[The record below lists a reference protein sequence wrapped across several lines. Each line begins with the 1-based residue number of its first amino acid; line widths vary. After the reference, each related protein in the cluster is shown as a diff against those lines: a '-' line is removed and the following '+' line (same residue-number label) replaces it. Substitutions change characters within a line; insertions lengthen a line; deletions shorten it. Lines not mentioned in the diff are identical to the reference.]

1 MEYFFFKLIF
11 IGTRSETW
19 VNQLNFKS
27 MRITKISTL
36 PKKTAF
42 CLVFLLPFLSSAQFS
57 YKVKTSNNISPVG
70 SFVPNKT
77 EIDYSPI
84 LQAEEMP
91 HPNAHLDREIANKR
105 KAERTEIPQFK
116 NNSTFKVSKTT
127 PKPQVLDS
135 LNGNNY
141 SGSVPNDDDFAIGRN
156 QQILRVRNSTIG
168 AYDYVKDSLLYELT
182 LFRFYRPTQFL
193 PGSKYD
199 PRAIYD
205 PESDRFIV
213 LYLSG
218 NTWEN
223 STIIIGF
230 SKSNDLADGFNIYR
244 INGNPLNDSTWSD
257 YPHITV
263 NKDDLFITMNT
274 FYNGSSNNS
283 GYVQTTIR
291 QIGKQAGYDSLALTE
306 HYYYNLE
313 YGGKNLFSFTGID
326 NGKELLP
333 APTYFLGSRALDP
346 LNDSIFVAK
355 IDDKATGN
363 PQLSLEV
370 YTTETNYGLPPS
382 ARQKNNHTFDCND
395 CRIQGGFMFNQ
406 RIQYVGNTITPT
418 GNAGF
423 YHGIIDLRSA
433 NKTNSYFKIINLDP
447 IDVGYPQ
454 VTFTGKSGAEV
465 ESILTFNHSGDSL
478 NAGFSAIFFD
488 NDSSYSE
495 RTQIV
500 EGGDYIDIISSNGDR
515 TYERWG
521 DYTGNQLAYGD
532 TGTIWATGYEA
543 SPQGVPLTVLAKL
556 RSPNWDQTP
565 ISDIGLKEE
574 ASPKISLSPNPS
586 IDWFRVEIEQEK
598 EELLNFSLYQ
608 LDGKNGPLFQVEELA
623 LAGVNSFRFR
633 TDRLAKGLYI
643 LKISNAKG
651 ELIGQEKVVVK

>member
-1 MEYFFFKLIF
+1 
-11 IGTRSETW
+11 
-19 VNQLNFKS
+19 
-27 MRITKISTL
+27 MRVTKISTL
-36 PKKTAF
+36 PRKTAF
-42 CLVFLLPFLSSAQFS
+42 CLLLLFPFLGSAQFT
-57 YKVKTSNNISPVG
+57 YKVKTSNTIGPVG
-70 SFVPNKT
+70 SFVPNST

-91 HPNAHLDREIANKR
+91 HPNAHLDREIANQR
-105 KAERTEIPQFK
+105 KAARTGTPTFK
-116 NNSTFKVSKTT
+116 NNPTFKASKTT
-127 PKPQVLDS
+127 PQPEVLDS
-135 LNGNNY
+135 LNGNSY

-182 LFRFYRPTQFL
+182 LFRFYRPLQFL

-205 PESDRFIV
+205 PVSDRFIV

-218 NTWEN
+218 NTWQN

-244 INGNPLNDSTWSD
+244 IDGNPLNDSTWSD

-274 FYNGSSNNS
+274 FYNGSANNS

-306 HYYYNLE
+306 HYYYNLQ
-313 YGGKNLFSFTGID
+313 YGGKDLFSFTGID
-326 NGKELLP
+326 SGDELQS
-333 APTYFLGSRALDP
+333 APTYFLSSRALDT
-346 LNDSIFVAK
+346 LNDSIFIAK
-355 IDDKATGN
+355 IDDQATGN

-395 CRIQGGFMFNQ
+395 CRIQGGFMHNY
-406 RIQYVGNTITPT
+406 RLQYVGNTITPT

-423 YHGIIDLRSA
+423 YHGMIDLKSPD
-433 NKTNSYFKIINLDP
+433 KTNTYFKIINLDP
-447 IDVGYPQ
+447 VDVGYPQ

-488 NDSSYSE
+488 NDSSYST
-495 RTQIV
+495 RKQIV
-500 EGGDYIDIISSNGDR
+500 EGGDYIDIISSGGNR

-521 DYTGNQLAYGD
+521 DYTGNQLSYGD
-532 TGTIWATGYEA
+532 TGTIWAAGYEA
-543 SPQGVPLTVLAKL
+543 SPQGQPLTVLAKL
-556 RSPNWDQTP
+556 RSPNWSQAP
-565 ISDIGLKEE
+565 ISDISLTEL
-574 ASPKISLSPNPS
+574 AQTKISLSPNPS
-586 IDWFRVEIEQEK
+586 IDWFKVEIEQEQ
-598 EELLNFSLYQ
+598 EGLLEFSLYQ
-608 LDGKNGPLFQVEELA
+608 LDGKSSRLFKVEELA
-623 LAGVNSFRFR
+623 FPGKNSFRFR
-633 TDRLAKGLYI
+633 TDRLAKGLYL
-643 LKISNAKG
+643 LKISTPKG
-651 ELIGQEKVVVK
+651 ELIGQEKVLVQ

>member
-1 MEYFFFKLIF
+1 
-11 IGTRSETW
+11 
-19 VNQLNFKS
+19 

-36 PKKTAF
+36 PRKTAF
-42 CLVFLLPFLSSAQFS
+42 CLVFLLPFLGSAQFT
-57 YKVKTSNNISPVG
+57 YKVKTSNTIHPVG
-70 SFVPNKT
+70 SFVPNNT

-105 KAERTEIPQFK
+105 KAARIGTPKFK
-116 NNSTFKVSKTT
+116 NSPSYKASKTT
-127 PKPQVLDS
+127 PQPEVLDS
-135 LNGNNY
+135 LNGNSY

-182 LFRFYRPTQFL
+182 LFRFYRPIQFL

-218 NTWEN
+218 NTWQT
-223 STIIIGF
+223 SAIIIGF

-244 INGNPLNDSTWSD
+244 IDGNPLNDSTWSD

-263 NKDDLFITMNT
+263 NKDDLFVTMNT

-306 HYYYNLE
+306 HYYYNLQ
-313 YGGKNLFSFTGID
+313 YGGKDLFSFTGID
-326 NGKELLP
+326 SGDELQS
-333 APTYFLGSRALDP
+333 APTYFLSSRALDT
-346 LNDSIFVAK
+346 LNDSIFIAK

-395 CRIQGGFMFNQ
+395 CRIQGGFMHNY
-406 RIQYVGNTITPT
+406 RLQYVGNTITPS

-423 YHGIIDLRSA
+423 YHGMIDLKSP
-433 NKTNSYFKIINLDP
+433 NKTNTYFKIINLDP

-454 VTFTGKSGAEV
+454 VTFTGKSGAEI

-488 NDSSYSE
+488 NDSSYST
-495 RTQIV
+495 RKQIV
-500 EGGDYIDIISSNGDR
+500 EGGDYIDIISSSGDR

-521 DYTGNQLAYGD
+521 DYTGNQLSYGD
-532 TGTIWATGYEA
+532 TGTIWAAGYEA
-543 SPQGVPLTVLAKL
+543 SPQGQPLTVLAKL
-556 RSPNWDQTP
+556 RSPNWSQAP
-565 ISDIGLKEE
+565 ISDIGITEV
-574 ASPKISLSPNPS
+574 AQSKINLSPNPS
-586 IDWFRVEIEQEK
+586 TDWFKVEIEQEK
-598 EELLNFSLYQ
+598 EGLLEFSLYQ
-608 LDGKNGPLFQVEELA
+608 LDGKSSRLFKVEELA
-623 LAGVNSFRFR
+623 FPGKNSFRFR

-643 LKISNAKG
+643 LKISTPNG
-651 ELIGQEKVVVK
+651 TIIGQEKVLVK

>member
-1 MEYFFFKLIF
+1 
-11 IGTRSETW
+11 
-19 VNQLNFKS
+19 
-27 MRITKISTL
+27 MRMTKISTL
-36 PKKTAF
+36 LKKTTF
-42 CLVFLLPFLSSAQFS
+42 CLIFLIPFLGSAQFT
-57 YKVKTSNNISPVG
+57 YKVKTSKNILPVG
-70 SFVPNKT
+70 SFVPNST
-77 EIDYSPI
+77 ELDYSPM
-84 LQAEEMP
+84 LEAEEMP

-105 KAERTEIPQFK
+105 KAARSGLPQFK
-116 NNSTFKVSKTT
+116 NKPELKFSKTT
-127 PKPQVLDS
+127 PKPTVLDS
-135 LNGNNY
+135 LEGNNY
-141 SGSVPNDDDFAIGRN
+141 SGSVPNDDDFAISRN

-218 NTWEN
+218 NTWQN

-274 FYNGSSNNS
+274 FYNGSTNNS

-291 QIGKQAGYDSLALTE
+291 QIDKRAGYDSLALTE

-313 YGGKNLFSFTGID
+313 FGGKNLFSFTGID
-326 NGKELLP
+326 QGSDLLA
-333 APTYFLGSRALDP
+333 APTYFLGSRALDT

-355 IDDKATGN
+355 IDDRATGN
-363 PQLSLEV
+363 PQLTLEV
-370 YTTETNYGLPPS
+370 YTTETNYGLPPA

-395 CRIQGGFMFNQ
+395 CRIQGGFMWNQ
-406 RIQYVGNTITPT
+406 RIQYVGNTITPN

-423 YHGIIDLRSA
+423 YHGIIDLREPD
-433 NKTNSYFKIINLDP
+433 KTNTYFKIINFDP

-465 ESILTFNHSGDSL
+465 ESILTFNHSSDSL

-495 RTQIV
+495 RQQIV
-500 EGGDYIDIISSNGDR
+500 EGGDYIDIIASGGNR
-515 TYERWG
+515 LYERWG
-521 DYTGNQLAYGD
+521 DYTGNQLSYGD
-532 TGTIWATGYEA
+532 TGTIWAAGYEA
-543 SPQGVPLTVLAKL
+543 SPQGQPLTVLAKL
-556 RSPNWDQTP
+556 RSPNWDQSP
-565 ISDIGLKEE
+565 ISDIGIKEQKG
-574 ASPKISLSPNPS
+574 PKVSLSPNPS
-586 IDWFRVEIEQEK
+586 VDWFKVQIEQEK
-598 EELLNFSLYQ
+598 EALLEFSLYQ
-608 LDGKNGPLFQVEELA
+608 IDGKGKQLFHVKELA
-623 LAGVNSFRFR
+623 LAGLNTFRFR
-633 TDRLAKGLYI
+633 TDRLAAGLYI
-643 LKISNAKG
+643 LKITNTQG
-651 ELIGQEKVVVK
+651 DLIGQEKVIVK

>member
-1 MEYFFFKLIF
+1 
-11 IGTRSETW
+11 
-19 VNQLNFKS
+19 
-27 MRITKISTL
+27 MRHTKISTL
-36 PKKTAF
+36 PLKTIF
-42 CLVFLLPFLSSAQFS
+42 CLVFLIPFLASAQFS
-57 YKVKTSNNISPVG
+57 YKVKTTNAIAPVG
-70 SFVPNKT
+70 SFTPNAT

-91 HPNAHLDREIANKR
+91 HPNAHLDREIANRR
-105 KAERTEIPQFK
+105 KAARTETPRFK
-116 NNSTFKVSKTT
+116 NKPSFKTSQNT
-127 PKPQVLDS
+127 PLPQVLDS
-135 LNGNNY
+135 LNGNSY

-205 PESDRFIV
+205 PIADRFIV

-218 NTWEN
+218 NTWQN

-244 INGNPLNDSTWSD
+244 IDGNPLNDSTWSD

-263 NKDDLFITMNT
+263 SRDDLFITMNT
-274 FYNGSSNNS
+274 FYNGSMNNS

-306 HYYYNLE
+306 HYYYNLQ

-326 NGKELLP
+326 SGNELQP
-333 APTYFLGSRALDP
+333 APTYFLSSRALDT

-355 IDDKATGN
+355 IDDQATGN

-370 YTTETNYGLPPS
+370 YTTETNYGLPPA

-395 CRIQGGFMFNQ
+395 CRIQGGFMHNY
-406 RIQYVGNTITPT
+406 RLQYVGNTITPS

-423 YHGIIDLRSA
+423 YHGMIDLRNP
-433 NKTNSYFKIINLDP
+433 NKTNTYFKIINLDP

-454 VTFTGKSGAEV
+454 VTFTGKSGAEI

-478 NAGFSAIFFD
+478 NAGFSAMFFD
-488 NDSSYSE
+488 NDSSYSA
-495 RTQIV
+495 RKQIV
-500 EGGDYIDIISSNGDR
+500 EGGDYIDIIASSGNR
-515 TYERWG
+515 LYERWG
-521 DYTGNQLAYGD
+521 DYTGNQLSYGD
-532 TGTIWATGYEA
+532 TGTIWAAGYEA
-543 SPQGVPLTVLAKL
+543 SPQGQPLTVLAKL
-556 RSPNWDQTP
+556 RSPNWNQAP
-565 ISDIGLKEE
+565 ISDIGLKE
-574 ASPKISLSPNPS
+574 SSKQKISLSPNPS
-586 IDWFRVEIEQEK
+586 IDWFKVQIEREQ
-598 EELLNFSLYQ
+598 EELLSFSLYAVS
-608 LDGKNGPLFQVEELA
+608 GKQSAIFKVEELA
-623 LAGVNSFRFR
+623 LPGLNSFRFR
-633 TDRLAKGLYI
+633 TDRLAKGLYL
-643 LKISNAKG
+643 LKISDAKG
-651 ELIGQEKVVVK
+651 EIIGQEKVLVK